1 MTDIEAIY
9 KLVLRNLQAQN
20 YAELLPEAQEAMLRE
35 VNCLL
40 ESPQLPDHQ
49 KKQLSLSWRLLK
61 QCGPS
66 LGKASKSY

>member
-9 KLVLRNLQAQN
+9 KLVLRNLQVQN

-40 ESPQLPDHQ
+40 ESPKLLEHQ
-49 KKQLSLSWRLLK
+49 KKQLSLSWRLLE
-61 QCGPS
+61 QCSPS
-66 LGKASKSY
+66 FEKASKGY

>member
-35 VNCLL
+35 VNGLL
-40 ESPQLPDHQ
+40 ASPQLPDHQ
-49 KKQLSLSWRLLK
+49 KKQLSLSWRLLE
-61 QCGPS
+61 QCSPS
-66 LGKASKSY
+66 LGKASKGY